1 MKPEKDPTNVVVT
14 PRYYVH
20 CINEWV
26 DAAPSKLSVS
36 CLEDGRGQEGPRVG
50 SQEAPDRRGQAE
62 AERTEDSQDREE
74 KLKQQHLLDIDPRAL
89 PSP

>member
-1 MKPEKDPTNVVVT
+1 MKPEKDPTDVVT

-62 AERTEDSQDREE
+62 RTEDSQDREE